1 MNRGVSFNGIET
13 FSFRSENKLRIF
25 PPNSYKFKPKD
36 HIVLDEM
43 QECILDNFWYQYN
56 NKREEKG
63 YMLSI
68 LNSLAEYFN
77 MMNGKMPSSQEIEI
91 PELKP
96 IYILYDGKVPG
107 IYASFEKILA
117 EKVEA
122 KFTGGVSFKKYT
134 NIDEALFHARKVL
147 GINYYIEPAA
157 KEYIQKQKMAQN
169 KMTPMEIPITK
180 TKEEGQSSS
189 RNKTYKETLVKGV
202 DPLDVQYIAIKI
214 EEKFQQMYPEWKKEI
229 KQEVLK
235 EVKEEMTEE
244 LDKIKKEYDDFD
256 QLLNNDGENK
266 GDEAMEDSQNPE

>member
-1 MNRGVSFNGIET
+1 MKKGVGFNGIET
-13 FSFRSENKLRIF
+13 FSFGPENKLRIF

-77 MMNGKMPSSQEIEI
+77 MINGKMPSPEEIEI
-91 PELKP
+91 PEVKP

-122 KFTGGVSFKKYT
+122 KYTGGVSWKKYT
-134 NIDEALFHARKVL
+134 NIDEALLHARKVL